1 MDEMT
6 LLREFRSGVPASAV
20 TPEAEEAFTARIRA
34 ERAARPPA
42 RRHRPARRL
51 SQLGGRHQW
60 RFAVAAAMSLALA
73 VGLIAGVGHNTGRP
87 GPAAAQPGP
96 GGGATTAVLLA
107 EMAAARAAAQPPVS
121 PSQWVYTK
129 IVLQRITPGG
139 LGYACR
145 VRNANGETR
154 DVAVPVIGGQVP
166 LVGGQS
172 SLPSGRPCSV
182 WSNGAVTGRG
192 YQVGVMSPG
201 SHVTGRG
208 TLVTT
213 PVRAAN
219 HRFEQEAWSTADS
232 LHQASYS
239 ASGKLVVSAACSCGL
254 IGYSN
259 LAQVPSDPKALVRWA
274 MKTPGGGG
282 HYTTA
287 DLAWNAFNGI
297 EGTLMDIVLPPKL
310 AAELY
315 RALADIP
322 GVTLNKN
329 AVDPAGRPSL
339 AFVLS
344 DLDRTG
350 DGGTGE
356 IFISPHTYQLTGYAD
371 HFSAQC
377 RCPSPGTTSGT
388 GILREALV
396 SGPGVRP

>member
-6 LLREFRSGVPASAV
+6 LLREFRSGIPATAI
-20 TPEAEEAFTARIRA
+20 TPEAEEAFTTSIRA
-34 ERAARPPA
+34 EVAHSPAAR
-42 RRHRPARRL
+42 HRATARRL
-51 SQLGGRHQW
+51 SQLGGRYHW
-60 RFAVAAAMSLALA
+60 RFAVAAAMSVALA
-73 VGLIAGVGHNTGRP
+73 VGLTAGIGGNTGRP
-87 GPAAAQPGP
+87 GPVTAQPGP
-96 GGGATTAVLLA
+96 GGGAITAVLLA

-121 PSQWVYTK
+121 PNQWVYTK
-129 IVLQRITPGG
+129 IVLQRITPAGPA
-139 LGYACR
+139 YACR
-145 VRNANGETR
+145 VRNANGETH
-154 DVAVPVIGGQVP
+154 DVAIPMIGGQFH
-166 LVGGQS
+166 
-172 SLPSGRPCSV
+172 LPSGKPCSV
-182 WSNGAVTGRG
+182 WSNGAVTGRNF
-192 YQVGVMSPG
+192 QVGPPSPD
-201 SHVTGRG
+201 SHLTGRG

-213 PVRAAN
+213 TVRAAN
-219 HRFEQEAWSTADS
+219 HRTEQEAWSTADS

-259 LAQVPSDPKALVRWA
+259 LDKVPADPKALVRWA

-322 GVTLNKN
+322 GVTVNKN

-350 DGGTGE
+350 SGGTGE
-356 IFISPHTYQLTGYAD
+356 IFINPHTYQLTGYAD
-371 HFSAQC
+371 QFSAQC
-377 RCPSPGTTSGT
+377 QCPSPGTTSGT
-388 GILREALV
+388 GILRQAFV